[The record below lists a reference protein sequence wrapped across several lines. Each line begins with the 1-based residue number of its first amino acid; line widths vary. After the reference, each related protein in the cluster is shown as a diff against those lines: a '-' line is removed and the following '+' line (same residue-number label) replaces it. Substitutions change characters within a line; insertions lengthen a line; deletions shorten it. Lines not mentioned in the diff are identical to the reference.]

1 MDVRFFALLAGA
13 ILLLVAPLPP
23 QNRGV
28 TPAAGGQEAARG
40 DGLQSAAPGTPAV
53 PQATPGPS
61 GAPARL
67 SAGPILGLVCAFVAS
82 TIALGVAVGLRRRI
96 DRIAGPPPDEEDD

>member
-1 MDVRFFALLAGA
+1 MGVRFFALLAGA
-13 ILLLVAPLPP
+13 ILLLVAPLPL
-23 QNRGV
+23 QHRGV
-28 TPAAGGQEAARG
+28 TPAAGSQEAARG
-40 DGLQSAAPGTPAV
+40 DGLPAVGTPAD